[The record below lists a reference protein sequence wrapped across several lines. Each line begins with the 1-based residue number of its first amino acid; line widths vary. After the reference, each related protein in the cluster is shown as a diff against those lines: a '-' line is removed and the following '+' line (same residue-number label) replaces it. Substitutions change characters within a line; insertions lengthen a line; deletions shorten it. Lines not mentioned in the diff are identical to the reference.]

1 VVVSW
6 KKWLLILGLCAGI
19 VPAIAASLIRTR
31 VVRQY
36 AAREAAAAVRRELG
50 LIARVDEVH
59 LQLTPLQVIA
69 TRIRLDHPRSGPVAA
84 AAALRIRPSLRGLLR
99 GQLDLSDITIEYA
112 TVWLKIRDGRI
123 ENLPELP
130 PLEQAKSEGVKL
142 PFEELHVEH
151 SRLIIDAEPLA
162 SSEVRNIEVHLTSEP
177 LGAVRAAISAD
188 GGFVR
193 HASGTDVLNHLA
205 LLGTFTTHGVALEM
219 LRLQT
224 PQLKLDVRDAELGL
238 PFGKHY
244 RGHVELGLH
253 IPQLA
258 NWPHGLALPG
268 LAGELDIKGDVEHDP
283 GGPRGRAQV
292 LIDRG
297 VCKQFG
303 FGRRVALDVRFD
315 PKLVLFNGFSEIEHE
330 GGTVSLMGKIA
341 LEEGLP
347 LSVQATVNDV
357 AFARLMGQ
365 LGVSND
371 AIVDWNLRGGFS
383 LSGTAVPLE
392 LSGPLRMATTDFK
405 VLKHAWHAPPPERRI
420 LGVRS
425 AKLVGNVR
433 VRPDGIHLDDFD
445 IELPNSKLTATTLLG
460 FDNTLKLRAAGID
473 WNLADASPLVDLP
486 IGGRGRFEVVVEG
499 SFALPKIR
507 GHLRVANFA
516 LNTFD
521 FGDLE
526 TDMQVDDDLEGVRF
540 PEIHARKNGS
550 VYTVRESFLDFRQA
564 GFRAQG
570 LIDVKSLALADFYR
584 IFHWDGDERYE
595 PYQGTVNGK
604 ALLRY
609 SLGHARDSAHG
620 TLIAD
625 MELAIPEAVLDG
637 YRFTNGRF
645 SGAWRWLNPDA
656 GYRGGQLHMERLSL
670 RKGSG
675 TVNVSGRMGL
685 GGALDFVVVG
695 DRIATRDT
703 ESIHESLP
711 ELGGTLALTGSI
723 KGTAP
728 KPRANLELVGSG
740 LSLSGTR
747 LGDGRLYVRLTD
759 KSDPW
764 IAEALRWPQGA
775 PPSAAPCGHARE
787 GLARGQWPED
797 PPLRTHE
804 GWISRLDQ
812 PMAFVLCG
820 EGLGG
825 QLSVDVAVGR
835 TMQTPMRG
843 RVRFRDLDFG
853 KLLPQLRSSAM
864 MQGRASGTL
873 SLTGGT
879 VRSPETLSGQL
890 SLSELRTGPPNLELE
905 NKGPIHISIEDGNFE
920 VKSAQLS
927 GPRAQLSVSGGGSFH
942 KGLGLRVD
950 GSMDL
955 GLLPSFAERIAQASG
970 SATLSVNVTGP
981 IAQPAVYGQAW
992 VRGVSLDLAGVPVPV
1007 RDLNGKVTFSAR
1019 RLLLEG
1025 FSATVAG
1032 GKLQW
1037 NGSAALADHGVGS
1050 YALQIQADGLTLQ
1063 PREGID
1069 MRVGGHGE
1077 LSWKEGE
1084 NLPLLRGKL
1093 SLDQFAYTR
1102 PIKMGANLEEIA
1114 APDRRQEA
1122 NYDPTRDRVKIDLEV
1137 EQQRPLIIHNN
1148 LIDAELDLQSGGVPF
1163 RLVGTD
1169 QRLGVL
1175 GQMNVRKGTIY
1186 FREHTFDIRQGD
1198 IHFDDED
1205 RIDPKFDLRA
1215 TTEVRRNDEQANWR
1229 VEIHAR
1235 GNRDQLQFDLSSEP
1249 YLAQD
1254 DVALLLAMG
1263 MTHAELARLQTSGDL
1278 TSTAA
1283 QALASLTGVGNQ
1295 VHRALP
1301 QVDDFHVASIYSE
1314 RTNRTEPQL
1323 VIGKRIA
1330 KNVRLSAATG
1340 IAEARDFRTGVEL
1353 ELDDKTSVQA
1363 VYDNQNTTNA
1373 SQVGDVGF
1381 DLKWRLEF
1389 D

>member
-1 VVVSW
+1 M
-6 KKWLLILGLCAGI
+6 KWLLILGLCAGS
-19 VPAIAASLIRTR
+19 VPAIAASAIRTR

-50 LIARVDEVH
+50 LIAHVDEVH

-69 TRIRLDHPRSGPVAA
+69 TRIRLDHPRSGPVASA
-84 AAALRIRPSLRGLLR
+84 SALRIRPSLHGLLR

-130 PLEQAKSEGVKL
+130 PLEQAQSEGVKL
-142 PFEELHVEH
+142 PFDQLHVEH
-151 SRLIIDAEPLA
+151 SRLIVDAQPLA
-162 SSEVRNIEVHLTSEP
+162 SGELRNIEVHLTSEP
-177 LGAVRAAISAD
+177 RGELRAAISAD

-193 HASGTDVLNHLA
+193 HATGTDVLNHLA
-205 LLGTFTTHGVALEM
+205 LLGTFSARGVGLEL

-224 PQLKLDVRDAELGL
+224 PEVRLAVRDAELGL
-238 PFGKHY
+238 PLGKHY

-258 NWPHGLALPG
+258 TWPHGRQLPT
-268 LAGELDIKGDVEHDP
+268 LAGELDVKGDVEADP

-330 GGTVSLMGKIA
+330 GGTVSLIGRIA
-341 LEEGLP
+341 LEAGLP

-357 AFARLMGQ
+357 GFAKLMGQ
-365 LGVSND
+365 LGVSDD

-383 LSGTAVPLE
+383 LSGTAVPLD
-392 LSGPLRMATTDFK
+392 LNGPLRMATTDFK
-405 VLKHAWHAPPPERRI
+405 VLKHAWHAPPPERKI

-425 AKLVGNVR
+425 AKLAGSVR
-433 VRPDGIHLDDFD
+433 VRPDGIHLDDVA
-445 IELPNSKLTATTLLG
+445 IELPNSKLQATTLLG
-460 FDNTLKLRAAGID
+460 FDNTLRLRAAGID

-486 IGGRGRFEVVVEG
+486 LGGRGRFEVDVEG
-499 SFALPKIR
+499 TFDRPKIR
-507 GHLRVANFA
+507 GHLRIANFA

-526 TDMQVDDDLEGVRF
+526 TDMQVDDDLEGVHF
-540 PEIHARKNGS
+540 PEIRAKKNDS
-550 VYTVRESFLDFRQA
+550 VYAVRESFLDFRDA

-570 LIDVKSLALADFYR
+570 LIDVQSLALADFYR

-595 PYQGTVNGK
+595 PYQATVNGK
-604 ALLRY
+604 ALLQY

-620 TLIAD
+620 TMIAD

-656 GYRGGQLHMERLSL
+656 GYRGGQLRMERLSL
-670 RKGSG
+670 RKGGG

-695 DRIATRDT
+695 DRIAARDT
-703 ESIHESLP
+703 ESIHDRLP

-740 LSLSGTR
+740 LSLSGTP

-764 IAEALRWPQGA
+764 IAEALQWPQGT

-797 PPLRTHE
+797 PPLRTNE

-812 PMAFVLCG
+812 PMAFVVCG

-825 QLSVDVAVGR
+825 QLSVDMAVGR
-835 TMQTPMRG
+835 TMQNPMRG
-843 RVRFRDLDFG
+843 RVWFRDLDFG
-853 KLLPQLRSSAM
+853 KLLPELRASTVM
-864 MQGRASGTL
+864 LGRASGALT
-873 SLTGGT
+873 LTGGT
-879 VRSPETLSGQL
+879 VRSPETLTGQL
-890 SLSELRTGPPNLELE
+890 NLSELRAGPPNLELE
-905 NKGPIHISIEDGNFE
+905 NKGEVLVSIENGNFE

-927 GPRAQLSVSGGGSFH
+927 GPRAQFSLSGGGSFH
-942 KGLGLRVD
+942 KGLGLRLD

-955 GLLPSFAERIAQASG
+955 GLLPSFTERIAQAGG
-970 SATLSVNVTGP
+970 SATLSVNISGP
-981 IAQPAVYGQAW
+981 IAEPAVYGQAW
-992 VRGVSLDLAGVPVPV
+992 VRGAWLDLPGFPVPV
-1007 RDLNGKVTFSAR
+1007 SELGGKVTFSAR

-1025 FSATVAG
+1025 FSAKLAG
-1032 GKLQW
+1032 GTLQW
-1037 NGSAALADHGVGS
+1037 NGNAELAAHGVGS
-1050 YALQIQADGLTLQ
+1050 YALQIQADGVALQ

-1069 MRVGGHGE
+1069 LTVGGRGE

-1084 NLPLLRGKL
+1084 SMPLLRGKL

-1102 PIKMGANLEEIA
+1102 PIKMDKNLAEIA

-1122 NYDPTRDRVKIDLEV
+1122 SYDPTRDRVKIDLEV
-1137 EQQRPLIIHNN
+1137 EQQSPLIVRNN

-1169 QRLGVL
+1169 QHLGVL
-1175 GQMNVRKGTIY
+1175 GQVAVRKGTIY
-1186 FREHTFDIRQGD
+1186 FRERAFDIRQGD
-1198 IHFDDED
+1198 IQFDDEN

-1215 TTEVRRNDEQANWR
+1215 TTEVRRNDEQADWR

-1235 GNRDQLQFDLSSEP
+1235 GNRDRFQFDLSSEP
-1249 YLAQD
+1249 YLAPD
-1254 DVALLLAMG
+1254 DVALLLAVG
-1263 MTHAELARLQTSGDL
+1263 MTHAELARLQTSDL

-1283 QALASLTGVGNQ
+1283 LEALATLTGVGNQ

-1301 QVDDFHVASIYSE
+1301 QIDDFHVASIYSE

-1323 VIGKRIA
+1323 VIGKRLA

-1363 VYDNQNTTNA
+1363 VYDNQNTTGA
-1373 SQVGDVGF
+1373 QIGDVGF